1 MPIVSL
7 CQSQN
12 REARPLT
19 KAMGHSPSKLT
30 SRISEKPIKGDNE
43 PLEGS
48 LSIKGNL
55 SDLIKIMEAIKND
68 HLYPKQEM
76 SNVIREILTDSM
88 LPSEPRKYVFDYTAT
103 EGHGA
108 HNYDEGGLSKINCIK
123 KIREILGTGLKE
135 SKDFV
140 DGEGR
145 HLSEVEVVALRSAG
159 LVVLARP

>member
-1 MPIVSL
+1 MNVDMT
-7 CQSQN
+7 
-12 REARPLT
+12 LT
-19 KAMGHSPSKLT
+19 SKLT
-30 SRISEKPIKGDNE
+30 SRISGKPIKGDDE

-55 SDLIKIMEAIKND
+55 SDLIKIMEAIQKN
-68 HLYPKQEM
+68 HLFPKQEM
-76 SNVIREILTDSM
+76 SNVIREILADSM

-103 EGHGA
+103 EGHGM

-140 DGEGR
+140 DGNG
-145 HLSEVEVVALRSAG
+145 LYLNPVQVSALRHSG
-159 LVVLARP
+159 IFVYPRP